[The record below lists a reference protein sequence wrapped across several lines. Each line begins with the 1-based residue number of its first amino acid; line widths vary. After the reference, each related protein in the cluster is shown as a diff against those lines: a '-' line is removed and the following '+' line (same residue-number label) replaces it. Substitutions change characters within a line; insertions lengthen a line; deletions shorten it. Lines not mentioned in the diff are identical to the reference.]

1 MANPPEPGGAS
12 LPPPPTHPQK
22 DSSRKTRALASAR
35 GPRNVPPTQEMDLV
49 DELLARDGEL
59 VDGLVLAQLGLE
71 ALVDG
76 GALLPAD
83 VDGLA
88 PLGGVH
94 LGPLGG
100 APGQAGPEPRVAVMG
115 GVLPLEGLVAGDGE
129 LVVLVVPQDEAARR
143 GLGAQV
149 VVQGL
154 ALGRGDFC
162 GGRKWRGGI
171 GKGGEG
177 GCSEGGKEGWG
188 QGGLIPALPWIE
200 PTRRE

>member
-12 LPPPPTHPQK
+12 LPPPPHPQK

-162 GGRKWRGGI
+162 GDRKWRGGLVK
-171 GKGGEG
+171 GVRGAAARGAKKGG
-177 GCSEGGKEGWG
+177 GKVG
-188 QGGLIPALPWIE
+188 
-200 PTRRE
+200 